1 MTGVETREGASAR
14 LPWLGPSL
22 GEARVGAAWR
32 DAEVRPYWEETTDIP
47 EPAPA
52 LQGRLDTDLLI
63 IGGGFT
69 GLWAALHAKEQ
80 QPDRDVVLLEGEICG
95 HGGSGRNGGF
105 CLSSLTHTAENG
117 IARFRGEMP
126 TIERLGLE
134 NHAGLLG
141 DAERYGIE
149 CDLER
154 AGFLLV
160 AVEEAQAGG
169 FPSKVDLLRELGYEA
184 ELLGREETRAEV
196 ASPLYE
202 GAVLQRSGTA
212 TLNPVKLVQG
222 LREAALSL
230 GVRLFEHTPATD
242 IRDLGSTLRVYAPQ
256 GRVDAGKVLLAT
268 NAFPP
273 LVREIRRFVI
283 PVYDY
288 VLVTEP
294 LTPEQLDQI
303 GWKNRYAME
312 DAGNE
317 FHYYRLTPDDR
328 ILWGGFGAVYG
339 GRVSPAIEDR
349 DEMFQKLA
357 HNFFINFPQLS
368 DVRFSHRWAGAID
381 TCSRFSVFFGS
392 SFAGRLRY
400 AAGYTGLGVG
410 ASRFGGRVALDLLDG
425 RENEA
430 KALSLVRKRPM
441 PFPPEPL
448 RRGVISFTMNRLEA
462 ADRAGG
468 RKGIWL
474 RTLDRLGLGFQS

>member
-1 MTGVETREGASAR
+1 VASQGSIVGE
-14 LPWLGPSL
+14 LPWSGQSL
-22 GEARVGAAWR
+22 GEARVSAAWR
-32 DAEVRPYWEETTDIP
+32 DTKFGPFWEQTVDMP
-47 EPAPA
+47 KPAPS
-52 LQGRLDTDLLI
+52 LHGEIETDLLI

-69 GLWAALHAKEQ
+69 GLWAAINAKQQ
-80 QPDRDVVLLEGEICG
+80 QPERDVVLLEGETCG

-117 IARFRGEMP
+117 VARFREEMP
-126 TIERLGLE
+126 VIERLGLE
-134 NHAGLLG
+134 NHSALLN
-141 DAERYGIE
+141 DVEELGIE

-160 AVEEAQAGG
+160 AVDERQTEGFAAKAG
-169 FPSKVDLLRELGYEA
+169 LLRELGHDV
-184 ELLGREETRAEV
+184 ELLDAEQTRAKV

-202 GAVLQRSGTA
+202 GAVLQRSGSA
-212 TLNPVKLVQG
+212 TLNPLKLVLG
-222 LREAALSL
+222 LRQAALDL
-230 GVRLFEHTPATD
+230 GVELFEHTPATD
-242 IRDLGSTLRVYAPQ
+242 IRDLGAGLRVYSPR

-273 LVREIRRFVI
+273 LLREIGRYVV

-294 LTPEQLDQI
+294 LSAEQLDEL
-303 GWKNRYAME
+303 GWKNRHAME
-312 DAGNE
+312 DGGNE
-317 FHYYRLTPDDR
+317 FHYYRLTPDNR

-339 GRVSPAIEDR
+339 GRVNPAIEDR
-349 DEMFQKLA
+349 DEMFQMLA

-368 DVRFSHRWAGAID
+368 DLKFTHRWAGAID
-381 TCSRFSVFFGS
+381 TCSRVSVFFGS
-392 SFAGRLRY
+392 AFAGRLRY

-425 RENEA
+425 RQNEA
-430 KALSLVRKRPM
+430 THLSLVRKMPV
-441 PFPPEPL
+441 PFPPEPI
-448 RRGVISFTMNRLEA
+448 RRAVIEFTMNRLEA

-468 RKGIWL
+468 RQGIWL

>member
-1 MTGVETREGASAR
+1 MKTQGPVAGN
-14 LPWLGPSL
+14 LPWFGPSL
-22 GEARVGAAWR
+22 GEARVSAAWR
-32 DAEVRPYWEETTDIP
+32 DAEFRPYWEETTVIP

-52 LQGRLDTDLLI
+52 LQGGLETDLVI

-69 GLWAALHAKEQ
+69 GLWAALHAKEE
-80 QPDRDVVLLEGEICG
+80 QPDRDVVLLEGETCG

-117 IARFRGEMP
+117 IARFRGEMQ

-141 DAERYGIE
+141 DVERYGID

-154 AGFLLV
+154 VGFLLA
-160 AVEEAQAGG
+160 AVTGPQTGG
-169 FPSKVDLLRELGYEA
+169 FRSKVDLLRELGHDA
-184 ELLGREETRAEV
+184 DLLGRDETRAEV

-222 LREAALSL
+222 LREVAVSL

-242 IRDLGSTLRVYAPQ
+242 IRDLGQALRVYSPQ
-256 GRVDAGKVLLAT
+256 GRVDAGKVFLAT

-273 LVREIRRFVI
+273 LVRELRRYVV

-288 VLVTEP
+288 ALATEP
-294 LTPEQLDQI
+294 LSPDQLDLI
-303 GWKNRYAME
+303 GWQNRHALE

-339 GRVSPAIEDR
+339 GRVNPAMEDR

-368 DVRFSHRWAGAID
+368 DVRFTHRWAGAID

-392 SFAGRLRY
+392 AFAGRLRY

-430 KALSLVRKRPM
+430 SDLSLVRKRPM
-441 PFPPEPL
+441 PFPPEPF
-448 RRGVISFTMNRLEA
+448 RRGVIAFTMNRLEA

-468 RKGIWL
+468 RQGIWL
-474 RTLDRLGLGFQS
+474 RILDRLGLGFQS